1 MVCVSYSYEPIPL
14 IAREE
19 PLDAYSR
26 AVSSVARTLTP
37 HVAFVQTRRSS
48 GSAVVFSDEGHML
61 TNAHVVGEAVRG
73 KATFPDGLQVDFDV
87 IGSDPLS
94 DLAVLLAHQNC
105 PPPAMFGNA
114 DELIVG
120 QLVVAIGSPL
130 GLTGSVTA
138 GIVSAL
144 GRALPVGSGPTQ
156 RLIENVIQTDAT
168 LNPGNSGGALADSRG
183 CVVGI
188 NTAIAGHGLGLA
200 VPINPTTLRIIDTL
214 QVEGQVRRAYLG
226 IVGVPSPVP
235 AAIAERT
242 GQRSGLRVVEV
253 VPGGPADLA
262 GLRADDLVLSVAREQ
277 ISDAG
282 DIQKK
287 LFGEVIG
294 TMLPVTVLRRGAMVD
309 VLATPIELSHEA

>member
-1 MVCVSYSYEPIPL
+1 MAYEYEPIPL
-14 IAREE
+14 ASREE

-26 AVSSVARTLTP
+26 VVSTVARTLTP
-37 HVAFVQTRRSS
+37 HVAFVQTRRSN

-61 TNAHVVGEAVRG
+61 TNAHVVGSAVRG
-73 KATFPDGLQVDFDV
+73 KATFPDGLTVDFDV

-105 PPPAMFGNA
+105 PPPARFGNA
-114 DELIVG
+114 DDLVVG
-120 QLVVAIGSPL
+120 QLAVAVGSPL

-144 GRALPVGSGPTQ
+144 GRALPVGSGNTA
-156 RLIENVIQTDAT
+156 RVIENVIQTDAT

-235 AAIAERT
+235 ASVFERT

-253 VPGGPADLA
+253 VPGGPADMA

-277 ISDAG
+277 IADAG

-294 TMLPVTVLRRGAMVD
+294 TLLPVTVLRSGAMVD
-309 VLATPIELSHEA
+309 VLATPIELSYND